1 MTQKETDAAG
11 VETPRKAEQTGDNNT
26 QNEGEG
32 VGMRTTTR
40 QPPSVVN
47 PPSFPNLDS
56 QKSPSEQIQTETLN
70 KTATY
75 NPSQT
80 GSSLRLGEILT
91 RTPLNQTTIT
101 ATSTASTE
109 NPSSTPTPVGNLST
123 TPTPVGISSPDQNTK
138 GTDKTNSSDGKTL
151 KTDLRK
157 ATNTYT
163 PRSSDASLRYTSGNT
178 NHKQT
183 LRFTPGLLGN
193 YQF

>member
-1 MTQKETDAAG
+1 M
-11 VETPRKAEQTGDNNT
+11 ETPREAEQTGDNNT

-70 KTATY
+70 KTAT
-75 NPSQT
+75 NNTSQT
-80 GSSLRLGEILT
+80 GSSLRLGDILTT
-91 RTPLNQTTIT
+91 RTPVNQTTVT
-101 ATSTASTE
+101 ATNTPSTTPTPAE
-109 NPSSTPTPVGNLST
+109 NPSSTPTPVR
-123 TPTPVGISSPDQNTK
+123 ISSPDQDTK
-138 GTDKTNSSDGKTL
+138 GTDKANTSDGKTL
-151 KTDLRK
+151 KHDLRK

-163 PRSSDASLRYTSGNT
+163 PRSSDASLRYTPGNT

-193 YQF
+193 NQF

>member
-1 MTQKETDAAG
+1 MSEFSVLFKKAVGCKLFDVLEWLSKKKKETWVSDHRSWSLNFFSVKTWTELFYYVPPWTDTNQSQNVTQKETDAAG
-11 VETPRKAEQTGDNNT
+11 VETPREAEQTGDNNT

-70 KTATY
+70 KTATN

-91 RTPLNQTTIT
+91 TRTPLSI
-101 ATSTASTE
+101 
-109 NPSSTPTPVGNLST
+109 
-123 TPTPVGISSPDQNTK
+123 
-138 GTDKTNSSDGKTL
+138 
-151 KTDLRK
+151 R
-157 ATNTYT
+157 
-163 PRSSDASLRYTSGNT
+163 
-178 NHKQT
+178 
-183 LRFTPGLLGN
+183 LL
-193 YQF
+193 